1 MNTSTMASDAT
12 PPMTAPCPSCAA
24 GPAGIEGHEHLRV
37 KALGNLA
44 VRFECR
50 DCRMLWS
57 RCGDAEGGF
66 AWRKVDVDAPV
77 DRRQSAGVPVPQR

>member
-1 MNTSTMASDAT
+1 MNTQRSDAT
-12 PPMTAPCPSCAA
+12 TPMTTPCPSCAA

-37 KALGNLA
+37 KALGNQA

-57 RCGDAEGGF
+57 RSDAAAGGF
-66 AWRKVDVDAPV
+66 AWAKVDGDVPV
-77 DRRQSAGVPVPQR
+77 GRNHSAGVPVPQR

>member
-1 MNTSTMASDAT
+1 MSTQRSAATS
-12 PPMTAPCPSCAA
+12 PMTAPCPSCAA

-37 KALGNLA
+37 KALGNQA

-57 RCGDAEGGF
+57 RSDVASGGF
-66 AWRKVDVDAPV
+66 AWLKVDVDAPV

>member
-1 MNTSTMASDAT
+1 MSTTARSAT
-12 PPMTAPCPSCAA
+12 TRVTAPCPSCAA

-50 DCRMLWS
+50 DCGLRWS
-57 RCGDAEGGF
+57 RSEAAGGGF
-66 AWRKVDVDAPV
+66 AWASVGVDEPV
-77 DRRQSAGVPVPQR
+77 GRRHYAGVPVPGR

>member
-1 MNTSTMASDAT
+1 MSTQRSDAT
-12 PPMTAPCPSCAA
+12 MPMTAPCPSCAA

-37 KALGNLA
+37 KALGNVA

-57 RCGDAEGGF
+57 RSDAAGGGF
-66 AWRKVDVDAPV
+66 AWMRVDVDAPV
-77 DRRQSAGVPVPQR
+77 DRKQSAGVPVPQR

>member
-1 MNTSTMASDAT
+1 MSTPGSDAT
-12 PPMTAPCPSCAA
+12 VPVTAPCSSCAA

-37 KALGNLA
+37 RALGNLA

-50 DCRMLWS
+50 DCRLLWS
-57 RCGDAEGGF
+57 RSDVVGGGF
-66 AWRKVDVDAPV
+66 AWAKVDANAPV

>member
-1 MNTSTMASDAT
+1 MNTVMG
-12 PPMTAPCPSCAA
+12 PCPSCAA

-50 DCRMLWS
+50 DCRQLWS
-57 RCGDAEGGF
+57 RSDMAGGGF
-66 AWRKVDVDAPV
+66 AWAKVDADAPV
-77 DRRQSAGVPVPQR
+77 NRKHSAGVPIPQR